1 MSNES
6 FQCARPSF
14 HGFCGPTMTLYKS
27 MFFIRIYLCDGASR
41 LCGRNEWRWLCHGE
55 WPHCCESTTVL
66 WQTREWW
73 VASLLEGWRGTR
85 TSWVCSSHNPIYI
98 TTEAVYRPGWSSK
111 LTGVVEQVLVMSNL
125 GHVSRRHGVRGEN
138 WPTQGRGPQVIGAQ
152 CLLLGFTMWRE
163 RPGLFCNHTNRVK
176 PRPDLY

>member
-1 MSNES
+1 MNHFSVLDPAFMVSAGQLWLCTSPCFLFVYTCVMEPPGFVDGMSGGGS
-6 FQCARPSF
+6 VMVSGLTA
-14 HGFCGPTMTLYKS
+14 
-27 MFFIRIYLCDGASR
+27 ASR
-41 LCGRNEWRWLCHGE
+41 PLSCGRPGSDGWPPCWKAGE
-55 WPHCCESTTVL
+55 G
-66 WQTREWW
+66 Q
-73 VASLLEGWRGTR
+73 GQ
-85 TSWVCSSHNPIYI
+85 VCSSHNPIYI